1 MKWTQLKNLT
11 AMMLIGDGVLA
22 MLRPHRDA
30 RTWEM
35 GPEGWKGLMRYLS
48 DNPDILRAIGIAE
61 VSVGLAMVA
70 SNGTA
75 REQMEEEAAAMRARI
90 RSIA

>member
-1 MKWTQLKNLT
+1 MKWTQVKYLT

-30 RTWEM
+30 MTWNM
-35 GPEGWKGLMRYLS
+35 GPKAWKALMGYLS
-48 DNPDILRAIGIAE
+48 DHPDTLRAIGAAE
-61 VSVGLAMVA
+61 VAMGFALIA

-75 REQMEEEAAAMRARI
+75 SEQMEEEAAAMRARVK
-90 RSIA
+90 SIA

>member
-1 MKWTQLKNLT
+1 MKWTQLKYLT

-30 RTWEM
+30 LTWSM
-35 GPEGWKGLMRYLS
+35 GPAPWKALMQYLS
-48 DNPDILRAIGIAE
+48 DHPDVTRAIGASE
-61 VSVGLAMVA
+61 VALGFALIA

-75 REQMEEEAAAMRARI
+75 AEQMAEEAAAMRARI
-90 RSIA
+90 KTIA